1 MVSRPK
7 KELREDAIE
16 LRRDRVLE
24 LTSQGCSQRQIEN
37 MLQVSHGTVN
47 NNQMYLIQKAK
58 ENIKN
63 YIDEW
68 LPEEYEKCMV
78 GLNAMR

>member
-1 MVSRPK
+1 LVSRPK

-47 NNQMYLIQKAK
+47 NNQMYLYKRLKRILKTT
-58 ENIKN
+58 
-63 YIDEW
+63 
-68 LPEEYEKCMV
+68 
-78 GLNAMR
+78 

>member
-1 MVSRPK
+1 LVSRPK

-16 LRRDRVLE
+16 LRRNRVLE

-47 NNQMYLIQKAK
+47 NNQMYLIQRLKRILK
-58 ENIKN
+58 TT
-63 YIDEW
+63 
-68 LPEEYEKCMV
+68 
-78 GLNAMR
+78 